1 MRLTCTAGM
10 VSQMWRNET
19 PEAKNEWQERANEE
33 ARKHRMRY
41 PDYKYKA
48 TRRREAKAQAR
59 KHSAA
64 KNAPQPT
71 PTASPMALQE
81 YLANV
86 DRTALSLAL

>member
-1 MRLTCTAGM
+1 MKLIEAAGM

-48 TRRREAKAQAR
+48 TRRREAKSQAR
-59 KHSAA
+59 KRAAAESEPKPTVSA
-64 KNAPQPT
+64 
-71 PTASPMALQE
+71 MALQE

-86 DRTALSLAL
+86 DRTALSMAL